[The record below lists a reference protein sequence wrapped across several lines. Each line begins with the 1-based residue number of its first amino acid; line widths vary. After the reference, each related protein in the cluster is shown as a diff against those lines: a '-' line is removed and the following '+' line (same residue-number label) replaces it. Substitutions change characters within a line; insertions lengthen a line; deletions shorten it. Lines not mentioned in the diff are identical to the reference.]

1 MKTTVIWSHL
11 LGAKVAL
18 HIHHRAALDGRYI
31 VSRLWPGEDTG
42 GWSCVAL
49 WPAGDGDTGD
59 WPTLRLDAE
68 GAPVV
73 QRAGVVTV
81 LHPLIGMPC
90 ECLEVAA

>member
-18 HIHHRAALDGRYI
+18 HIHHRAGLDGRY
-31 VSRLWPGEDTG
+31 VVARLWPGEDTG
-42 GWSCVAL
+42 GWACVAL
-49 WPAGDGDTGD
+49 WPVGDTPHD
-59 WPTLRLDAE
+59 LPTLRLDAQ

-73 QRAGVVTV
+73 QRAGVVTT

-90 ECLEVAA
+90 ECVEVAA